1 MLKIIRTDSEN
12 ADFQGLVNLLDADLA
27 IRDGDMHGYY
37 AQYNKID
44 AIKNAVVVYRG
55 ITAVGCG
62 AFKPFDDETVEIKR
76 MYVRPEN
83 RGEGI
88 AVEILK
94 ELETWAAEL
103 NFKSAVL
110 ETGKKQP
117 EAIRLYE
124 KSGYELIPNYGQYIG
139 LENSVCMKKAELR
152 IKN

>member
-1 MLKIIRTDSEN
+1 MLKIIRTDSN
-12 ADFQGLVNLLDADLA
+12 NSDFQSLVRLLDADLA

-44 AIKNAVVVYRG
+44 AIKNAVVAYDG
-55 ITAVGCG
+55 ETAVGCG
-62 AFKPFDDETVEIKR
+62 AFKPFDDDSVEIKR

-83 RGEGI
+83 RGVGI
-88 AVEILK
+88 AVEVLK
-94 ELETWAAEL
+94 ELENWAAEL
-103 NFKSAVL
+103 DFKAAVL

-139 LENSVCMKKAELR
+139 LENSVCMKKSLV
-152 IKN
+152 

>member
-1 MLKIIRTDSEN
+1 MLKIIRTDSN
-12 ADFQGLVNLLDADLA
+12 NSDFQSLVRLLDADLA

-44 AIKNAVVVYRG
+44 AIKNAVVAYDG
-55 ITAVGCG
+55 ETAVGCG
-62 AFKPFDDETVEIKR
+62 AFKPFDDDSVEIKR

-83 RGEGI
+83 RGMGI
-88 AVEILK
+88 AVEVLK
-94 ELETWAAEL
+94 ELENWAAEL
-103 NFKSAVL
+103 DFKAAVL

-139 LENSVCMKKAELR
+139 LENSVCMKKSLV
-152 IKN
+152 